1 MADRTHI
8 VLNVPDVSCNHCK
21 MAIEGALAGLDGV
34 VSATVDV
41 EAKSV
46 DVVFDGETVDSERIA
61 ATIAGEGY
69 PVAGVHAFDA

>member
-34 VSATVDV
+34 VSAAVDV
-41 EAKSV
+41 GAKSV
-46 DVVFDGETVDSERIA
+46 DVVFDADTVDGDRIA

-69 PVAGVHAFDA
+69 PVAGVHAFGA

>member
-34 VSATVDV
+34 VSAVVDV

-46 DVVFDGETVDSERIA
+46 DVVFDGGTVDSERIV

-69 PVAGVHAFDA
+69 PVAGVHAFEA